1 MVSSSSGVSISEPV
15 GAPPMVMTAR
25 WMAPLARGGGLR
37 RIAIAALDRLD
48 RRFVLGADE
57 AAFDVQRPLAVDA
70 DEDAGA
76 GDLGRIVAD
85 GPVLER
91 RDGGLDLA
99 EALIDLVGQLVG
111 LRVLLLKRV
120 LFGLQRGEAG
130 VLLFG
135 EIDRLAG
142 EAAQTGGVAIG
153 EVGGDRD
160 PIPTLGPQ
168 RLGLG
173 LELLDDQPIE
183 QRRILQPAAIVM
195 LEEVAHDH
203 AAGGFVD
210 VHADEPRAAVGGP
223 DRALGELAADQ
234 IRLLVVGARYG
245 VPDLFLASVVVGDG
259 ERHQLL
265 QRHAVLGIDVEELV
279 GDGGQAQALLHH
291 GRGHEEPGGDLLVA
305 KPLVA
310 QRLEGAELVERME
323 RDALDVLGQRILLG
337 DATLAHHAG
346 DRRGLRQALL
356 LDQQFERPEAPAA
369 GRDFEHAGLLAFG
382 VENRPDAEALQER
395 ASGDVLGQFLDRD
408 AGLHAPDVRL
418 AEHQLIEGDVARG
431 AEGDLLNGGSHVGFS
446 ATGGRKTLSRPPTRH
461 EKPGLPLALF
471 EAANPESRGSGKAAF
486 RKPGQNHHAAS
497 RSSVIALASTESTR
511 SGRNASR

>member
-25 WMAPLARGGGLR
+25 WMAPLAVAAASGASPSPPWTGSTGASSSGRTKPR
-37 RIAIAALDRLD
+37 SMRSAAL
-48 RRFVLGADE
+48 V
-57 AAFDVQRPLAVDA
+57 VDA

-99 EALIDLVGQLVG
+99 EPLIDLVGQLVG

-160 PIPTLGPQ
+160 PLPALGAQ

-173 LELLDDQPIE
+173 LELLDHQPIE

-203 AAGGFVD
+203 AAGGLVD
-210 VHADEPRAAVGGP
+210 VDADEPRAPVGGA

-234 IRLLVVGARYG
+234 IGLLVVGARYG

-279 GDGGQAQALLHH
+279 GDGGEAQALLHH

-305 KPLVA
+305 KALVA

-337 DATLAHHAG
+337 DAALAHDAG
-346 DRRGLRQALL
+346 HRRGLGQALL

-369 GRDFEHAGLLAFG
+369 GRDLEHAGLLAVG

-395 ASGDVLGQFLDRD
+395 APGDVLGQFLDRD
-408 AGLHAPDVRL
+408 AGLHAPDVGL
-418 AEHQLIEGDVARG
+418 AEHQLVEGDVARG

-461 EKPGLPLALF
+461 EKPGA
-471 EAANPESRGSGKAAF
+471 S
-486 RKPGQNHHAAS
+486 S
-497 RSSVIALASTESTR
+497 RSL
-511 SGRNASR
+511 